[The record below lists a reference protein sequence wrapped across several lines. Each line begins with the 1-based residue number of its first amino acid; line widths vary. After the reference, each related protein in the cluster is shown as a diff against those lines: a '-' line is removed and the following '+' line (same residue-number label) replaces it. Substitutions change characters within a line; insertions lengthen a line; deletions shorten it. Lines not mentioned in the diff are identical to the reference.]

1 MEGVVGSTTQAPPT
15 TQIPW
20 TTLGIVATPN
30 NMVLLVRLVKSMGEM
45 GCELYMGEHYDE
57 IVGR

>member
-30 NMVLLVRLVKSMGEM
+30 NMVLLIRLVKSMGEWVVNCIWENIM
-45 GCELYMGEHYDE
+45 M
-57 IVGR
+57 R

>member
-20 TTLGIVATPN
+20 TTLGIVATPKQHGVTC
-30 NMVLLVRLVKSMGEM
+30 MVGQKHEGNGL
-45 GCELYMGEHYDE
+45 
-57 IVGR
+57 